1 MVFVRVRCNFCKK
14 TFLKERKHYNEN
26 AQLGHNFYCS
36 RNCLY
41 KAAVK
46 QKELVCG
53 NPTCK
58 KSFFRVPN
66 DISASNYCSTSCA
79 AIVNNKKYPRWPRR
93 FCKECGKEFKNR
105 SSKYCSTE
113 CGYKQARKRGSKY
126 NQEQVIEIIQEFH
139 RENGRVPARREALE
153 IAGRA
158 PHMFDSWNNA
168 IEAAGL
174 EPNRSHD
181 SRMYQR
187 SATKAEDGHECDS
200 ISEALIDNWL
210 TKMGILHTRDF
221 SYPNTNHKADWAIK
235 DGKIFVEYFG
245 LSKDSPRYDRTIRKK
260 KAICR
265 KHGIKLIEIY
275 PKDIYP
281 KNKLEDN
288 LSTKFKLYLP

>member
-1 MVFVRVRCNFCKK
+1 MASIRVGCNFCGKS
-14 TFLKERKHYNEN
+14 FFQSRRHFNEN
-26 AQLGHNFYCS
+26 SKLGHNFYCS
-36 RNCLY
+36 KSCLY
-41 KAAVK
+41 KK
-46 QKELVCG
+46 QDLSKELKCG
-53 NPTCK
+53 NPNCEK
-58 KSFFRVPN
+58 RFFRSPHE
-66 DISASNYCSTSCA
+66 ISPVNYCSSSCA
-79 AIVNNKKYPRWPRR
+79 AIVNNQKYPKWPKRY
-93 FCKECGKEFKNR
+93 CVECGQEFKNR
-105 SSKYCSTE
+105 DSKYCSSK
-113 CGYKQARKRGSKY
+113 CGYAQRKKRDSRY
-126 NQEQVIEIIQEFH
+126 TEREIISLIQNYH
-139 RENGRVPARREALE
+139 HNTKRVPARREVTE
-153 IAGRA
+153 IAGCA
-158 PHMFDSWNNA
+158 THMFGSWNNA
-168 IEAAGL
+168 IKAAGL